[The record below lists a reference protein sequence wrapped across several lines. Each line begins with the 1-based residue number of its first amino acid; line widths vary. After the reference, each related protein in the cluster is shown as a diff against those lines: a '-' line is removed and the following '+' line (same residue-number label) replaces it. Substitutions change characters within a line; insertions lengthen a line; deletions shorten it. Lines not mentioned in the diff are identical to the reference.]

1 MAPSTD
7 SDLWLRLVPGGG
19 AENPTLWWAA
29 ARFMQGARRFEELQ
43 NLLGTFAGSWQGYP
57 RVRRDVHTQE
67 LMIGELGDEFLTTR
81 PEASALASEAIF
93 HFRAALDAAVYQL
106 AWRGRGQ
113 RPRGTMFPF
122 CRDASQ
128 WSQRRRND
136 LHGVAQSHVA
146 AIEAIQPFNGIEW
159 TANLADLS
167 NRDKHD
173 HTLEIAAIYKC
184 RVDLTREYSDPGP
197 VGTVALGVHDPELQ
211 FVFVP
216 LNRVIDANATDA
228 ATDELIVIMR
238 GIVDFLNPLL
248 EAEGVSTIQLASA

>member
-1 MAPSTD
+1 
-7 SDLWLRLVPGGG
+7 
-19 AENPTLWWAA
+19 
-29 ARFMQGARRFEELQ
+29 MQGARRFEELQ
-43 NLLGTFAGSWQGYP
+43 ALLGTFAQSWQGYP
-57 RVRRDVHTQE
+57 RVRRDVGTGE

-93 HFRAALDAAVYQL
+93 HFRAALDAAIYQL
-106 AWRGRGQ
+106 AWRGRGR

-136 LHGVAQSHVA
+136 LRGLEQRHVA
-146 AIEAIQPFNGIEW
+146 AVEAVQPFNGVTW
-159 TANLADLS
+159 SANLAELS

-184 RVDLTREYSDPGP
+184 RVDLTSEYSAPGP
-197 VGTVALGVHDPELQ
+197 IGTVALGVHDPELQ

-216 LNRVIDANATDA
+216 LDRVIDANATDA
-228 ATDELIVIMR
+228 ATDELVVIMR

-248 EAEGVSTIQLASA
+248 AQEGISTIQLVSA